1 MSLFRQYFTVDQ
13 HHMSF
18 LFRFIGFFT
27 LLLLLGGPLR
37 LQAQTPQW
45 YYQFQQDSTAIPPI
59 LSAIQAKHRQQ
70 LSQFPGKDARYAKE
84 FYEERELVV
93 KREFELNAVILDDTL
108 NRYLKKLLTPIY
120 QANPSIPQ
128 QQLRVF
134 FSRDFVPNAC
144 SYGDG
149 TILFNIGLFYR
160 LDNEAQAA
168 FVLCHELSHYLLGHS
183 EQQIRKYVN
192 TFYSDSMQQVLK
204 KVSKQSYNGM
214 AEIRKLVE
222 EQLLLFRRHNRENER
237 QADSL
242 AIRLLQN
249 TPYLVS
255 ESMTCLALLDGMD
268 SDPYR
273 QPLDLPS
280 VFDFP
285 EFPFRQKWLRKEEN
299 IFANVQQVKDKLS
312 DSLKTHPDC
321 KHRISV
327 IQSMGIHGKGSQRFL
342 ADSVYFIAL
351 KMKMEWEMAGYAY
364 ASGNVSRA
372 MYYSLNLAQK
382 YPTHTFPVVLTGQCM
397 NALYDAMIAHRLRT
411 IAELPGLKEET
422 GYDYFKIFL
431 ENIRAADMAS
441 LSYYYHQKY
450 QDIAERDPTF
460 STSQNKSKI
469 IFSTQNLK

>member
-1 MSLFRQYFTVDQ
+1 
-13 HHMSF
+13 
-18 LFRFIGFFT
+18 
-27 LLLLLGGPLR
+27 LLGGNTHLKSQPR
-37 LQAQTPQW
+37 PWYLQ
-45 YYQFQQDSTAIPPI
+45 FHQDSTSIPP
-59 LSAIQAKHRQQ
+59 LLTAIQAKHRLQ
-70 LSQFPGKDARYAKE
+70 LSQFPGKDVRYAKE
-84 FYEERELVV
+84 FYEEREQVI
-93 KREFELNAVILDDTL
+93 RNEFESNAVILDDSL
-108 NRYLKKLLTPIY
+108 NRYLKKLLAPIY

-204 KVSKQSYNGM
+204 AVTKQTYNSM

-222 EQLLLFRRHNRENER
+222 EQMLLFRRHNRDNEQ

-242 AIRLLQN
+242 AIMLLRN
-249 TPYLVS
+249 TPYQVS

-273 QPLDLPS
+273 EPLELAS
-280 VFDFP
+280 MLDFP

-299 IFANVQQVKDKLS
+299 IFANVQPVKDKLS
-312 DSLKTHPDC
+312 DAMKTHPDC
-321 KHRISV
+321 QHRISV
-327 IQSMGIHGKGSQRFL
+327 IQSMGITGKGTQRFL
-342 ADSVYFIAL
+342 ADSVYFTAL
-351 KMKMEWEMAGYAY
+351 KVKMEMEMAGYAY

-372 MYYSLNLAQK
+372 MYYGLNLTKK
-382 YPTHTFPVVLTGQCM
+382 YPDQSFPVVLTGQCM
-397 NALYDAMIAHRLRT
+397 NALYDAMVAHRLRT
-411 IAELPGLKEET
+411 IAELPGLKEEN
-422 GYDYFKIFL
+422 GYDVFKIFL
-431 ENIRAADMAS
+431 ENIRSADMAA

-450 QDIAERDPTF
+450 LRVAGKDPDF
-460 STSQNKSKI
+460 SSSWNKSKSI
-469 IFSTQNLK
+469 YTTQQLR